1 MEGEMRRKTQST
13 AQQGAALTERYKQI
27 GISAVAAAVR
37 YQRNG
42 KRKKP
47 DAAESKTKEAETTS
61 FRGTSPR
68 R

>member
-1 MEGEMRRKTQST
+1 MRRKAHGA
-13 AQQGAALTERYKQI
+13 AQKDVALTERYKEI

-42 KRKKP
+42 TSKKP
-47 DAAESKTKEAETTS
+47 AVARPKGRRVDKAS